1 MSYNV
6 TSIKLLTTNNLMTS
20 ITNQIRDKFRTVLM
34 FDQNMLILAALLGFF
49 AGFASTFFRWM
60 IEFFESIFSIKGF
73 SLVGIPPQ
81 VYPFLLPLM
90 PMLGGFFIG
99 LICKFFPN
107 AVKENGVHKVM
118 YAVAL
123 NGGKVRKRT
132 IASCAVTSSL
142 TIGSGGSA
150 GREGPTVQIG
160 AAVGSTIGQLL
171 HLSTERMRVLVRCG
185 AAAGI
190 AASFNAPL
198 AGVLFALEIILGD
211 FTIHTFS
218 PIIIASVIGTV
229 TGRALEGNEVTF
241 NVPIHEL
248 VHPAEIIFYLVLGI
262 LCGLVA
268 RLFTFIYF
276 YTQQVFEEKLNIA
289 DLYKPA
295 IGGLIVGMISISMPQ
310 ILGNGYEAMEQ
321 ALTGQIFFGLA
332 FLLIFMKIIC
342 TSITLGS
349 GGMGGVFA
357 PSLFIGAMLGTAYGS
372 GVHFFFPTLSAS
384 AETYSVVGMGA
395 VAGAVMQAPL
405 TNILM
410 LFELTNDYTLI
421 LPIMATCIAASY
433 TYQKF
438 SKQSIY
444 VQNLLNKGINIR
456 HGREASI
463 MNSIKVRDVMST
475 DITTIAQETPFRK
488 ILETISYS
496 KNFYFPVLD
505 KEGDMTGILSFS
517 DIREVIFEEQLGD
530 LLVAGELANN
540 NVVSLTPQQNLNE
553 AMEIF
558 SQLDV
563 DQLPVVRSEDK
574 LKVIGILSRSEMMAS
589 YNRAILVSGFER

>member
-1 MSYNV
+1 MS
-6 TSIKLLTTNNLMTS
+6 T
-20 ITNQIRDKFRTVLM
+20 ITDQIRDKFRSILM
-34 FDQNMLILAALLGFF
+34 FDQNMLILAALLGFL

-60 IEFFESIFSIKGF
+60 IEFFESIFSVKGF
-73 SLVGIPPQ
+73 SLAGIPPQ
-81 VYPFLLPLM
+81 TYPFLLPLM
-90 PMLGGFFIG
+90 PMLGGLFIG
-99 LICKFFPN
+99 LICKYFPN

-123 NGGKVRKRT
+123 NDGKVRKRT
-132 IASCAVTSSL
+132 IASCAVTSSI

-171 HLSTERMRVLVRCG
+171 HLSTERMRVLVGCG

-211 FTIHTFS
+211 FAIHTFS

-241 NVPIHEL
+241 NVPVHEL
-248 VHPAEIIFYLVLGI
+248 VHPTEIIFYLALGV
-262 LCGLVA
+262 LCGIVA
-268 RLFTFIYF
+268 RLFTFMYF
-276 YTQQVFEEKLNIA
+276 YIQQVFEEKLKTA
-289 DLYKPA
+289 DIYKPA
-295 IGGLIVGMISISMPQ
+295 IGGLIVGMISIFMPQ
-310 ILGNGYEAMEQ
+310 ILGNGYDVMEQ
-321 ALTGQIFFGLA
+321 ALTGQLFWGLA
-332 FLLIFMKIIC
+332 FLLVFMKIIC

-357 PSLFIGAMLGTAYGS
+357 PSLFIGAMVGTAFGS
-372 GVHFFFPTLSAS
+372 SVHFIFPTLSAS

-433 TYQKF
+433 TYQRFTKH
-438 SKQSIY
+438 SIY
-444 VQNLLNKGINIR
+444 MQNLLNKGINIR

-463 MNSIKVRDVMST
+463 MNSIKVQDVMST
-475 DITTIAQETPFRK
+475 DITTIAQEMPFRK

-505 KEGDMTGILSFS
+505 NRGDMTGILSFS

-530 LLVAGELANN
+530 LLVAGELANTK
-540 NVVSLTPQQNLNE
+540 VYSLTPQQNLNE

-574 LKVIGILSRSEMMAS
+574 LKVIGMLTRGDMMAS
-589 YNRAILVSGFER
+589 YNRAILVSGFDR

>member
-1 MSYNV
+1 MRLSF
-6 TSIKLLTTNNLMTS
+6 KRLRTNNVMTT
-20 ITNQIRDKFRTVLM
+20 ITDQIRDKFRNVLM
-34 FDQNMLILAALLGFF
+34 FDQNMLILAALLGFL

-60 IEFFESIFSIKGF
+60 IEFFESIFSIEGF
-73 SLVGIPPQ
+73 SLAGIPPQ
-81 VYPFLLPLM
+81 TYPFLLPLM
-90 PMLGGFFIG
+90 PMVGGFFIG
-99 LICKFFPN
+99 LICKYFPN

-123 NGGKVRKRT
+123 NDGKVRKRT
-132 IASCAVTSSL
+132 IASCAVTSSI

-171 HLSTERMRVLVRCG
+171 HLSTDRMRVLVGCG

-198 AGVLFALEIILGD
+198 AGVLFSLEIILGD
-211 FTIHTFS
+211 FAIHTFS

-241 NVPIHEL
+241 NVPVHEL
-248 VHPAEIIFYLVLGI
+248 VHPAEIIFYLILGI
-262 LCGLVA
+262 LCGIVA

-276 YTQQVFEEKLNIA
+276 YVQEIFEEKITIPG
-289 DLYKPA
+289 LYKPA
-295 IGGLIVGMISISMPQ
+295 IGGLIVGMISIFMPQ
-310 ILGNGYEAMEQ
+310 ILGNGYDVMEQ
-321 ALTGQIFFGLA
+321 ALTGQMFWGLA
-332 FLLIFMKIIC
+332 FLLVFMKIMC

-349 GGMGGVFA
+349 GGMGGIFA
-357 PSLFIGAMLGTAYGS
+357 PSLFIGAMLGTAFGS
-372 GVHFFFPTLSAS
+372 SIHFIFPTLSAS
-384 AETYSVVGMGA
+384 AGTYSVVGMGA

-433 TYQKF
+433 TYQRF
-438 SKQSIY
+438 TKQSIY
-444 VQNLLNKGINIR
+444 VQYLLNKGINIR

-463 MNSIKVRDVMST
+463 MNSIKVQDVMST
-475 DITTIAQETPFRK
+475 DITTIAQEMPFRK

-496 KNFYFPVLD
+496 KNFYFPVID
-505 KEGDMTGILSFS
+505 NKGDMTGILSFS

-530 LLVAGELANN
+530 LLVAGELANTK
-540 NVVSLTPQQNLNE
+540 VYSLTPQQNLNE

-558 SQLDV
+558 SKLDV

-574 LKVIGILSRSEMMAS
+574 LKVIGMLTRGDMMAS
-589 YNRAILVSGFER
+589 YNRAILVSGFDQ

>member
-1 MSYNV
+1 MQMSAV
-6 TSIKLLTTNNLMTS
+6 TE
-20 ITNQIRDKFRTVLM
+20 QVREKFRNVLM
-34 FDQNMLILAALLGFF
+34 FDQNMLILAALLGFL

-60 IEFFESIFSIKGF
+60 IEFFGSVFSVKGF
-73 SLVGIPPQ
+73 FITGIPPQ
-81 VYPFLLPLM
+81 MYPFLLPLM
-90 PMLGGFFIG
+90 PMVGGCFIG

-123 NGGKVRKRT
+123 NDGKVRKRT
-132 IASCAVTSSL
+132 ITSCAVTSSI

-160 AAVGSTIGQLL
+160 AAVGSTLGQWL
-171 HLSTERMRVLVRCG
+171 HLSTERVRVLVGCG

-198 AGVLFALEIILGD
+198 AGVLFALEIVLGD

-241 NVPIHEL
+241 DVPVHEL
-248 VHPAEIIFYLVLGI
+248 VHPTEIIFYLALGM
-262 LCGLVA
+262 LCGAVA

-276 YTQQVFEEKLNIA
+276 YAQQIFEEKINIP
-289 DLYKPA
+289 DYFKPA
-295 IGGLIVGMISISMPQ
+295 LGGFIVGMISIFLPQ
-310 ILGNGYEAMEQ
+310 ILGNGYDYMEQ
-321 ALTGQIFFGLA
+321 ALTGQMFWGLA
-332 FLLIFMKIIC
+332 FLLVFMKIMC

-357 PSLFIGAMLGTAYGS
+357 PSLFIGAMLGTAFGS
-372 GVHFFFPTLSAS
+372 TIHGVFPTLTAS

-421 LPIMATCIAASY
+421 LPIMVSCIASSY
-433 TYQKF
+433 TYQRFTKH
-438 SKQSIY
+438 SIY
-444 VQNLLNKGINIR
+444 VQYLLNRGINIR
-456 HGREASI
+456 HGREVSI
-463 MNSIKVRDVMST
+463 MNSIKVRDVMNT
-475 DITTIAQETPFRK
+475 EFTTIAQEMPFRK

-496 KNFYFPVLD
+496 KNFYFPVQD
-505 KEGDMTGILSFS
+505 NKGDMTGILSFS
-517 DIREVIFEEQLGD
+517 DIREMMFEEQLGD
-530 LLVAGELANN
+530 LLVAGELATHK
-540 NVVSLTPQQNLNE
+540 VLALTPEQNLNQ
-553 AMEIF
+553 AMELF
-558 SQLDV
+558 TQLDV
-563 DQLPVVRSEDK
+563 DQLPVVRHDDK
-574 LKVIGILSRSEMMAS
+574 VKVIGMITRGDVMAS
-589 YNRAILVSGFER
+589 YNREILVTGFER

>member
-1 MSYNV
+1 MS
-6 TSIKLLTTNNLMTS
+6 T
-20 ITNQIRDKFRTVLM
+20 ITDQIRDKFRSILM
-34 FDQNMLILAALLGFF
+34 FDQNMLILAALLGFL

-60 IEFFESIFSIKGF
+60 IEFFESIFSVKGF
-73 SLVGIPPQ
+73 SLAGIPPQ
-81 VYPFLLPLM
+81 TYPFLLPLM
-90 PMLGGFFIG
+90 PMLGGLFIG
-99 LICKFFPN
+99 LICKYFPN

-123 NGGKVRKRT
+123 NDGKVRKRT
-132 IASCAVTSSL
+132 IASCAVTSSI

-171 HLSTERMRVLVRCG
+171 HLSTERMRVLVGCG

-211 FTIHTFS
+211 FAIHTFS

-241 NVPIHEL
+241 NVPVHEL
-248 VHPAEIIFYLVLGI
+248 VHPTEIIFYLALGM
-262 LCGLVA
+262 LCGIVA
-268 RLFTFIYF
+268 RLFTFMYF
-276 YTQQVFEEKLNIA
+276 YIQQVFEEKLKTA
-289 DLYKPA
+289 DIYKPA
-295 IGGLIVGMISISMPQ
+295 IGGLIVGMISIFMPQ
-310 ILGNGYEAMEQ
+310 ILGNGYDVMEQ
-321 ALTGQIFFGLA
+321 ALTGQMFWGLA
-332 FLLIFMKIIC
+332 FLLVFMKIIC

-357 PSLFIGAMLGTAYGS
+357 PSLFIGAMVGTAFGS
-372 GVHFFFPTLSAS
+372 SVHFIFPTLSAS

-433 TYQKF
+433 TYQRFTKH
-438 SKQSIY
+438 SIY
-444 VQNLLNKGINIR
+444 MQNLLNKGINIR

-463 MNSIKVRDVMST
+463 MNSIKVQDVMST
-475 DITTIAQETPFRK
+475 DITTIAQEMPFRK

-505 KEGDMTGILSFS
+505 NRGDMTGILSFS

-530 LLVAGELANN
+530 LLVAGELANTK
-540 NVVSLTPQQNLNE
+540 VYSLTPQQNLND

-574 LKVIGILSRSEMMAS
+574 LKVIGMLTRGDMMAS
-589 YNRAILVSGFER
+589 YNRAILVSGFDQ

>member
-1 MSYNV
+1 MS
-6 TSIKLLTTNNLMTS
+6 T
-20 ITNQIRDKFRTVLM
+20 ITDQIRDKFRRILM
-34 FDQNMLILAALLGFF
+34 FDQNMLILAALLGFL

-60 IEFFESIFSIKGF
+60 IEFFESIFSVKGF
-73 SLVGIPPQ
+73 SLAGIPPQ
-81 VYPFLLPLM
+81 TYPFLLPLM
-90 PMLGGFFIG
+90 PMLGGLFIG
-99 LICKFFPN
+99 LICKYFPN

-123 NGGKVRKRT
+123 NDGKVRKRT
-132 IASCAVTSSL
+132 IASCAVTSSI

-171 HLSTERMRVLVRCG
+171 HLSTERMRVLVGCG

-211 FTIHTFS
+211 FAIHTFS

-241 NVPIHEL
+241 NVPVHEL
-248 VHPAEIIFYLVLGI
+248 VHPTEIIFYLALGM
-262 LCGLVA
+262 LCGIVA
-268 RLFTFIYF
+268 RLFTFMYF
-276 YTQQVFEEKLNIA
+276 YIQQVFEEKLKTAGI
-289 DLYKPA
+289 YKPA
-295 IGGLIVGMISISMPQ
+295 IGGLIVGMISIFMPQ
-310 ILGNGYEAMEQ
+310 ILGNGYDVMEQ
-321 ALTGQIFFGLA
+321 ALTGQMFWGLA
-332 FLLIFMKIIC
+332 FLLVFMKIIC

-357 PSLFIGAMLGTAYGS
+357 PSLFIGAMVGTAFGS
-372 GVHFFFPTLSAS
+372 SVHFIFPTLSAS

-433 TYQKF
+433 TYQRFTKH
-438 SKQSIY
+438 SIY
-444 VQNLLNKGINIR
+444 MQNLLNKGINIR

-463 MNSIKVRDVMST
+463 MNSIKVQDVMST
-475 DITTIAQETPFRK
+475 DITTIAQEMPFRK

-505 KEGDMTGILSFS
+505 NRGDMTGILSFS

-530 LLVAGELANN
+530 LLVAGELANTK
-540 NVVSLTPQQNLNE
+540 VYSLTPQQNLNE

-574 LKVIGILSRSEMMAS
+574 LKVIGMLTRGDMMAS
-589 YNRAILVSGFER
+589 YNRAILVSGFDR

>member
-1 MSYNV
+1 MQMSAV
-6 TSIKLLTTNNLMTS
+6 TE
-20 ITNQIRDKFRTVLM
+20 QVREKFRNVLM
-34 FDQNMLILAALLGFF
+34 FDQNMLILAALLGFL

-60 IEFFESIFSIKGF
+60 IEFFGSVFSVKGF
-73 SLVGIPPQ
+73 FITGIPPQ
-81 VYPFLLPLM
+81 MYPFLLPLM
-90 PMLGGFFIG
+90 PMVGGCFIG

-123 NGGKVRKRT
+123 NDGKVRKRT
-132 IASCAVTSSL
+132 ITSCAVTSSI

-160 AAVGSTIGQLL
+160 AAVGSTLGQWL
-171 HLSTERMRVLVRCG
+171 HLSTERVRVLVGCG

-198 AGVLFALEIILGD
+198 AGVLFALEIVLGD

-241 NVPIHEL
+241 DVPVHEL
-248 VHPAEIIFYLVLGI
+248 VHPTEIIFYLALGM
-262 LCGLVA
+262 LCGAVA

-276 YTQQVFEEKLNIA
+276 YAQQIFEEKINIP
-289 DLYKPA
+289 DYFKPA
-295 IGGLIVGMISISMPQ
+295 LGGFIVGMISIFLPQ
-310 ILGNGYEAMEQ
+310 ILGNGYDYMEQ
-321 ALTGQIFFGLA
+321 ALTGQMFWGLA
-332 FLLIFMKIIC
+332 FLLVFMKIMC

-357 PSLFIGAMLGTAYGS
+357 PSLFVGAMLGTAFGS
-372 GVHFFFPTLSAS
+372 TIHGVFPTLTAS

-421 LPIMATCIAASY
+421 LPIMVSCIASSY
-433 TYQKF
+433 TYQRFTKH
-438 SKQSIY
+438 SIY
-444 VQNLLNKGINIR
+444 VQYLLNRGINIR
-456 HGREASI
+456 HGREVSI
-463 MNSIKVRDVMST
+463 MNSIKVRDVMNT
-475 DITTIAQETPFRK
+475 EFTTIAQEMPFRK

-505 KEGDMTGILSFS
+505 NKGDMTGILSFS
-517 DIREVIFEEQLGD
+517 DIREMMFEEQLGD
-530 LLVAGELANN
+530 LLVAGELATHK
-540 NVVSLTPQQNLNE
+540 VLALTPEQNLNQ
-553 AMEIF
+553 AMELF
-558 SQLDV
+558 TQLDV
-563 DQLPVVRSEDK
+563 DQLPVVKHDDK
-574 LKVIGILSRSEMMAS
+574 VKVIGMITRGDVMAS
-589 YNRAILVSGFER
+589 YNREILVTGFER

>member
-1 MSYNV
+1 MRFQFRR
-6 TSIKLLTTNNLMTS
+6 LRTNNVMTT
-20 ITNQIRDKFRTVLM
+20 ITDQIRDKFRSILM
-34 FDQNMLILAALLGFF
+34 FDQNMLILAALLGFL

-60 IEFFESIFSIKGF
+60 IEFFESIFSVKGF
-73 SLVGIPPQ
+73 SLAGIPPQ
-81 VYPFLLPLM
+81 TYPFLLPLM
-90 PMLGGFFIG
+90 PMLGGLFIG
-99 LICKFFPN
+99 LICKYFPN

-123 NGGKVRKRT
+123 NDGKVRKRT
-132 IASCAVTSSL
+132 IASCAVTSSI

-171 HLSTERMRVLVRCG
+171 HLSTERMRVLVGCG

-211 FTIHTFS
+211 FAIHTFS

-241 NVPIHEL
+241 NVPVHEL
-248 VHPAEIIFYLVLGI
+248 VHPTEIIFYLALGM
-262 LCGLVA
+262 LCGIVA
-268 RLFTFIYF
+268 RLFTFMYF
-276 YTQQVFEEKLNIA
+276 YIQQVFEEKLKTA
-289 DLYKPA
+289 DIYKPA
-295 IGGLIVGMISISMPQ
+295 IGGLIVGMISIFMPQ
-310 ILGNGYEAMEQ
+310 ILGNGYDVMEQ
-321 ALTGQIFFGLA
+321 ALTGQMFWGLA
-332 FLLIFMKIIC
+332 FLLVFMKIIC

-357 PSLFIGAMLGTAYGS
+357 PSLFIGAMVGTAFGS
-372 GVHFFFPTLSAS
+372 SVHFIFPTLSAS

-433 TYQKF
+433 TYQRFTKH
-438 SKQSIY
+438 SIY
-444 VQNLLNKGINIR
+444 MQYLLNKGINIR

-463 MNSIKVRDVMST
+463 MNSIKVQDVMST
-475 DITTIAQETPFRK
+475 DITTIAQEMPFRK

-505 KEGDMTGILSFS
+505 NKGDMTGILSFS

-530 LLVAGELANN
+530 LLVAGELANTK
-540 NVVSLTPQQNLNE
+540 VYSLTPQQNLNE

-574 LKVIGILSRSEMMAS
+574 LKVIGMLTRGDMMAS
-589 YNRAILVSGFER
+589 YNRAILVSGFDR

>member
-1 MSYNV
+1 MS
-6 TSIKLLTTNNLMTS
+6 TTTD
-20 ITNQIRDKFRTVLM
+20 QIRDKFRSILM
-34 FDQNMLILAALLGFF
+34 FDQNMLILAALLGFL

-60 IEFFESIFSIKGF
+60 IEFFESIFSVKGF
-73 SLVGIPPQ
+73 SLAGIPPQ
-81 VYPFLLPLM
+81 TYPFLLPLM
-90 PMLGGFFIG
+90 PMLGGLFIG
-99 LICKFFPN
+99 LICKYFPN

-123 NGGKVRKRT
+123 NDGKVRKRT
-132 IASCAVTSSL
+132 IASCAVTSSI

-171 HLSTERMRVLVRCG
+171 HLSTERMRVLVGCG

-211 FTIHTFS
+211 FAIHTFS

-241 NVPIHEL
+241 NVPVHEL
-248 VHPAEIIFYLVLGI
+248 VHPTEIIFYLALGV
-262 LCGLVA
+262 LCGIVA
-268 RLFTFIYF
+268 RLFTFMYF
-276 YTQQVFEEKLNIA
+276 YIQQVFEEKLKTA
-289 DLYKPA
+289 DIYKPA
-295 IGGLIVGMISISMPQ
+295 IGGLIVGMISIFMPQ
-310 ILGNGYEAMEQ
+310 ILGNGYDVMEQ
-321 ALTGQIFFGLA
+321 ALTGQMFWGLA
-332 FLLIFMKIIC
+332 FLLVFMKIIC

-357 PSLFIGAMLGTAYGS
+357 PSLFIGAMVGTAFGS
-372 GVHFFFPTLSAS
+372 SVHFIFPTLSAS

-433 TYQKF
+433 TYQRFTKH
-438 SKQSIY
+438 SIY
-444 VQNLLNKGINIR
+444 MQNLLNKGINIR

-463 MNSIKVRDVMST
+463 MNSIKVQDVMST
-475 DITTIAQETPFRK
+475 DITTIAQEMPFRK

-505 KEGDMTGILSFS
+505 NKGDMTGILSFS

-530 LLVAGELANN
+530 LLVAGELANPK
-540 NVVSLTPQQNLNE
+540 VISLTPQQNLNE

-574 LKVIGILSRSEMMAS
+574 LKVIGMLTRSEMMAS
-589 YNRAILVSGFER
+589 YNRAILVSGFDR

>member
-1 MSYNV
+1 MRFPF
-6 TSIKLLTTNNLMTS
+6 TQLRTNNVMST
-20 ITNQIRDKFRTVLM
+20 ITDQIRDKFRSILM
-34 FDQNMLILAALLGFF
+34 FDQNMLILAALLGFL

-60 IEFFESIFSIKGF
+60 IEFFESIFSVKGF
-73 SLVGIPPQ
+73 SLAGIPPQ
-81 VYPFLLPLM
+81 TYPFLLPLM
-90 PMLGGFFIG
+90 PMLGGLFIG
-99 LICKFFPN
+99 LICKYFPN

-123 NGGKVRKRT
+123 NDGKVRKRT
-132 IASCAVTSSL
+132 IASCAVTSSI

-171 HLSTERMRVLVRCG
+171 HLSTERMRVLVGCG

-211 FTIHTFS
+211 FAIHTFS

-241 NVPIHEL
+241 NVPVHEL
-248 VHPAEIIFYLVLGI
+248 VHPTEIIFYLALGM
-262 LCGLVA
+262 LCGIVA
-268 RLFTFIYF
+268 RLFTFMYF
-276 YTQQVFEEKLNIA
+276 YIQQVFEEKLKTA
-289 DLYKPA
+289 DIYKPA
-295 IGGLIVGMISISMPQ
+295 IGGLIVGMISIFMPQ
-310 ILGNGYEAMEQ
+310 ILGNGYDVMEQ
-321 ALTGQIFFGLA
+321 ALTGQMFWGLA
-332 FLLIFMKIIC
+332 FLLVFMKIIC

-357 PSLFIGAMLGTAYGS
+357 PSLFIGAMVGTAFGS
-372 GVHFFFPTLSAS
+372 SVHFIFPTLSAS

-433 TYQKF
+433 TYQRFTKH
-438 SKQSIY
+438 SIY
-444 VQNLLNKGINIR
+444 MQNLLNKGINIR

-463 MNSIKVRDVMST
+463 MNSIKVQDVMST
-475 DITTIAQETPFRK
+475 DITTIAQEMPFRK

-505 KEGDMTGILSFS
+505 NRGDMTGILSFS

-530 LLVAGELANN
+530 LLVAGELANTK
-540 NVVSLTPQQNLNE
+540 VYSLTPQQNLNE

-574 LKVIGILSRSEMMAS
+574 LKVIGMLSRGDMMAS
-589 YNRAILVSGFER
+589 YNRAILVSGFDR

>member
-1 MSYNV
+1 MS
-6 TSIKLLTTNNLMTS
+6 T
-20 ITNQIRDKFRTVLM
+20 ITDQIRDKFRSILM
-34 FDQNMLILAALLGFF
+34 FDQNMLILAALLGFL

-60 IEFFESIFSIKGF
+60 IEFFESIFSVKGF
-73 SLVGIPPQ
+73 SLAGIPPQ
-81 VYPFLLPLM
+81 TYPFLLPLM
-90 PMLGGFFIG
+90 PMLGGLFIG
-99 LICKFFPN
+99 LICKYFPN
-107 AVKENGVHKVM
+107 AVKENGVHQVM

-123 NGGKVRKRT
+123 NDGKVRKRT
-132 IASCAVTSSL
+132 IASCAVTSSI

-171 HLSTERMRVLVRCG
+171 HLSTERMRVLVGCG

-211 FTIHTFS
+211 FAIHTFS

-241 NVPIHEL
+241 NVPVHEL
-248 VHPAEIIFYLVLGI
+248 VHPTEIIFYLALGM
-262 LCGLVA
+262 LCGIVA
-268 RLFTFIYF
+268 RLFTFMYF
-276 YTQQVFEEKLNIA
+276 YIQQVFEEKLKTA
-289 DLYKPA
+289 DIYKPA
-295 IGGLIVGMISISMPQ
+295 IGGLIVGMISIFMPQ
-310 ILGNGYEAMEQ
+310 ILGNGYDVMEQ
-321 ALTGQIFFGLA
+321 ALTGQMFWGLA
-332 FLLIFMKIIC
+332 FLLVFMKIIC

-357 PSLFIGAMLGTAYGS
+357 PSLFIGAMVGTAFGS
-372 GVHFFFPTLSAS
+372 SVHFIFPTLSAS

-433 TYQKF
+433 TYQRFTKH
-438 SKQSIY
+438 SIY
-444 VQNLLNKGINIR
+444 MQNLLNKGINIR

-463 MNSIKVRDVMST
+463 MNSIKVQDVMST
-475 DITTIAQETPFRK
+475 DITTIAQEMPFRK

-505 KEGDMTGILSFS
+505 NRGDMTGILSFS

-530 LLVAGELANN
+530 LLVAGELANTK
-540 NVVSLTPQQNLNE
+540 VYSLTPQQNLNE

-574 LKVIGILSRSEMMAS
+574 LKVIGMLTRGDMMAS
-589 YNRAILVSGFER
+589 YNRAILVSGFDR

>member
-1 MSYNV
+1 MS
-6 TSIKLLTTNNLMTS
+6 T
-20 ITNQIRDKFRTVLM
+20 ITDQIRDKFRSILM
-34 FDQNMLILAALLGFF
+34 FDQNMLILAALLGFL

-60 IEFFESIFSIKGF
+60 IEFFESIFSVKGF
-73 SLVGIPPQ
+73 SLAGIPPQ
-81 VYPFLLPLM
+81 TYPFLLPLM
-90 PMLGGFFIG
+90 PMLGGLFIG
-99 LICKFFPN
+99 LICKYFPN

-123 NGGKVRKRT
+123 NDGKVRKRT
-132 IASCAVTSSL
+132 IASCAVTSSI

-171 HLSTERMRVLVRCG
+171 HLSTERMRVLVGCG

-211 FTIHTFS
+211 FAIHTFS

-241 NVPIHEL
+241 NVPVHEL
-248 VHPAEIIFYLVLGI
+248 VHPTEIIFYLALGM
-262 LCGLVA
+262 LCGIVA
-268 RLFTFIYF
+268 RLFTFMYF
-276 YTQQVFEEKLNIA
+276 YIQQVFEEKLKTA
-289 DLYKPA
+289 DIYKPA
-295 IGGLIVGMISISMPQ
+295 IGGLIVGMISIFMPQ
-310 ILGNGYEAMEQ
+310 ILGNGYDVMEQ
-321 ALTGQIFFGLA
+321 ALTGQMFWGLA
-332 FLLIFMKIIC
+332 FLLVFMKIIC

-357 PSLFIGAMLGTAYGS
+357 PSLFIGAMVGTAFGS
-372 GVHFFFPTLSAS
+372 SVHFIFPTLSAS

-433 TYQKF
+433 TYQRFTKH
-438 SKQSIY
+438 SIY
-444 VQNLLNKGINIR
+444 MQYLLNKGINIR

-463 MNSIKVRDVMST
+463 MNSIKVQDVMST
-475 DITTIAQETPFRK
+475 DITTIAQEMPFRK

-505 KEGDMTGILSFS
+505 NKGDMTGILSFS

-530 LLVAGELANN
+530 LLVAGELANTK
-540 NVVSLTPQQNLNE
+540 VYSLTPQQNLNE

-574 LKVIGILSRSEMMAS
+574 LKVIGMLTRGDMMAS
-589 YNRAILVSGFER
+589 YNRAILVSGFDR

>member
-1 MSYNV
+1 MS
-6 TSIKLLTTNNLMTS
+6 T
-20 ITNQIRDKFRTVLM
+20 ITDQIRDKFRSILL
-34 FDQNMLILAALLGFF
+34 FDQNMLILAALLGFL

-60 IEFFESIFSIKGF
+60 IEFFESIFSVKGF
-73 SLVGIPPQ
+73 SLAGIPPQ
-81 VYPFLLPLM
+81 TYPFLLPLM
-90 PMLGGFFIG
+90 PMLGGLFIG
-99 LICKFFPN
+99 LICKYFPN

-123 NGGKVRKRT
+123 NDGKVRKRT
-132 IASCAVTSSL
+132 IASCAVTSSI

-171 HLSTERMRVLVRCG
+171 HLSTERMRVLVGCG

-241 NVPIHEL
+241 NVPVHEL
-248 VHPAEIIFYLVLGI
+248 VHPTEIIFYLALGM
-262 LCGLVA
+262 LCGIVA
-268 RLFTFIYF
+268 RLFTFMYF
-276 YTQQVFEEKLNIA
+276 YIQQVFEEKLKTA
-289 DLYKPA
+289 DIYKPA
-295 IGGLIVGMISISMPQ
+295 IGGLIVGMISIFMPQ
-310 ILGNGYEAMEQ
+310 ILGNGYDVMEQ
-321 ALTGQIFFGLA
+321 ALTGQMFWGLA
-332 FLLIFMKIIC
+332 FLLVFMKIIC

-357 PSLFIGAMLGTAYGS
+357 PSLFIGAMVGTTFGS
-372 GVHFFFPTLSAS
+372 SVHFIFPTLSAS

-433 TYQKF
+433 TYQRFTKH
-438 SKQSIY
+438 SIY
-444 VQNLLNKGINIR
+444 MQNLLNKGINIR

-463 MNSIKVRDVMST
+463 MNSIKVQDVMST
-475 DITTIAQETPFRK
+475 DITTIAQEMPFRK

-505 KEGDMTGILSFS
+505 NRGDMTGILSFS

-530 LLVAGELANN
+530 LLVAGELANTK
-540 NVVSLTPQQNLNE
+540 VYSLTPQQNLNE

-574 LKVIGILSRSEMMAS
+574 LKVIGMLARGDMMAS
-589 YNRAILVSGFER
+589 YNRAILVSGFDR

>member
-1 MSYNV
+1 MS
-6 TSIKLLTTNNLMTS
+6 TTTD
-20 ITNQIRDKFRTVLM
+20 QIRDKFRSILM
-34 FDQNMLILAALLGFF
+34 FDQNMLILAALLGFL

-60 IEFFESIFSIKGF
+60 IEFFESIFSVKGF
-73 SLVGIPPQ
+73 SLAGIPPQ
-81 VYPFLLPLM
+81 TYPFLLPLM
-90 PMLGGFFIG
+90 PMLGGLFIG
-99 LICKFFPN
+99 LICKYFPN

-123 NGGKVRKRT
+123 NDGKVRKRT
-132 IASCAVTSSL
+132 IASCAVTSSI

-171 HLSTERMRVLVRCG
+171 HLSTERMRVLVGCG

-211 FTIHTFS
+211 FAIHTFS

-241 NVPIHEL
+241 NVPVHEL
-248 VHPAEIIFYLVLGI
+248 VHPTEIIFYLALGM
-262 LCGLVA
+262 LCGIVA
-268 RLFTFIYF
+268 RLFTFMYF
-276 YTQQVFEEKLNIA
+276 YIQQVFEEKLKTA
-289 DLYKPA
+289 DIYKPA
-295 IGGLIVGMISISMPQ
+295 IGGLIVGMISIFMPQ
-310 ILGNGYEAMEQ
+310 ILGNGYDVMEQ
-321 ALTGQIFFGLA
+321 ALTGQMFWGLA
-332 FLLIFMKIIC
+332 FLLVFMKIIC

-357 PSLFIGAMLGTAYGS
+357 PSLFIGAMVGTAFGS
-372 GVHFFFPTLSAS
+372 SVHFIFPTLSAS

-433 TYQKF
+433 TYQRFTKH
-438 SKQSIY
+438 SIY
-444 VQNLLNKGINIR
+444 MQYLLNKGINIR

-463 MNSIKVRDVMST
+463 MNSIKVQDVMST
-475 DITTIAQETPFRK
+475 DITTIAQEMPFRK

-505 KEGDMTGILSFS
+505 NKGDMTGILSFS

-530 LLVAGELANN
+530 LLVAGELANTK
-540 NVVSLTPQQNLNE
+540 VYSLTPQQNLNE

-574 LKVIGILSRSEMMAS
+574 LKVIGMLTRGDMMAS
-589 YNRAILVSGFER
+589 YNRAILVSGFDQ

>member
-1 MSYNV
+1 M
-6 TSIKLLTTNNLMTS
+6 TT
-20 ITNQIRDKFRTVLM
+20 ITDQIRDKFRSILM
-34 FDQNMLILAALLGFF
+34 FDQNMLILAALLGFL

-60 IEFFESIFSIKGF
+60 IEFFESIFSVKGF
-73 SLVGIPPQ
+73 SLAGIPPQ
-81 VYPFLLPLM
+81 TYPFLLPLM
-90 PMLGGFFIG
+90 PMLGGLFIG
-99 LICKFFPN
+99 LICKYFPN

-123 NGGKVRKRT
+123 NDGKVRKRT
-132 IASCAVTSSL
+132 IASCAVTSSI

-171 HLSTERMRVLVRCG
+171 HLSTERMRVLVGCG

-211 FTIHTFS
+211 FAIHTFS

-241 NVPIHEL
+241 NVPVHEL
-248 VHPAEIIFYLVLGI
+248 VHPTEIIFYLALGM
-262 LCGLVA
+262 LCGIVA
-268 RLFTFIYF
+268 RLFTFMYF
-276 YTQQVFEEKLNIA
+276 YVQQIFEEKFKIS

-295 IGGLIVGMISISMPQ
+295 IGGLIVGMISIFMPQ
-310 ILGNGYEAMEQ
+310 ILGNGYDVMEQ
-321 ALTGQIFFGLA
+321 ALTGQMFWGLA
-332 FLLIFMKIIC
+332 FLLVFMKIIC

-357 PSLFIGAMLGTAYGS
+357 PSLFIGAMVGTAFGS
-372 GVHFFFPTLSAS
+372 SVHFIFPTLSAS

-433 TYQKF
+433 TYQRFTKH
-438 SKQSIY
+438 SIY
-444 VQNLLNKGINIR
+444 MQNLLNKGINIR

-463 MNSIKVRDVMST
+463 MNSIKVQDVMST
-475 DITTIAQETPFRK
+475 DITTIAQEMPFRK

-505 KEGDMTGILSFS
+505 NRGDMTGILSFS

-530 LLVAGELANN
+530 LLVAGELANTK
-540 NVVSLTPQQNLNE
+540 VYSLTPQQNLNE

-574 LKVIGILSRSEMMAS
+574 LKVIGMLTRGDMMAS
-589 YNRAILVSGFER
+589 YNRAILVSGFDR

>member
-1 MSYNV
+1 MRFQFRR
-6 TSIKLLTTNNLMTS
+6 LRTNNVMTT
-20 ITNQIRDKFRTVLM
+20 ITDQIRDKFRSILM
-34 FDQNMLILAALLGFF
+34 FDQNMLILAALLGFL

-60 IEFFESIFSIKGF
+60 IEFFESIFSVKGF
-73 SLVGIPPQ
+73 SLAGIPPQ
-81 VYPFLLPLM
+81 TYPFLLPLM
-90 PMLGGFFIG
+90 PMLGGLFIG
-99 LICKFFPN
+99 LICKYFPN

-123 NGGKVRKRT
+123 NDGKVRKRT
-132 IASCAVTSSL
+132 IASCAVTSSI

-171 HLSTERMRVLVRCG
+171 HLSTERMRVLVGCG

-211 FTIHTFS
+211 FAIHTFS

-241 NVPIHEL
+241 NVPVHEL
-248 VHPAEIIFYLVLGI
+248 VHPTEIIFYLALGV
-262 LCGLVA
+262 LCGIVA
-268 RLFTFIYF
+268 RLFTFMYF
-276 YTQQVFEEKLNIA
+276 YIQQVFEEKLKTA
-289 DLYKPA
+289 DIYKPA
-295 IGGLIVGMISISMPQ
+295 IGGLIVGMISIFMPQ
-310 ILGNGYEAMEQ
+310 ILGNGYDVMEQ
-321 ALTGQIFFGLA
+321 ALTGQMFWGLA
-332 FLLIFMKIIC
+332 FLLVFMKIIC

-357 PSLFIGAMLGTAYGS
+357 PSLFIGAMVGTAFGS
-372 GVHFFFPTLSAS
+372 SVHFIFPTLSAS

-433 TYQKF
+433 TYQRFTKH
-438 SKQSIY
+438 SIY
-444 VQNLLNKGINIR
+444 MQNLLNKGINIR

-463 MNSIKVRDVMST
+463 MNSIKVQDVMST
-475 DITTIAQETPFRK
+475 DITTIAQEMPFRK

-505 KEGDMTGILSFS
+505 NKGDMTGILSFS

-530 LLVAGELANN
+530 LLVAGELANTK
-540 NVVSLTPQQNLNE
+540 VYSLTPQQNLNE

-574 LKVIGILSRSEMMAS
+574 LKVIGMLTRGDMMAS
-589 YNRAILVSGFER
+589 YNRAILVSGFDR

>member
-1 MSYNV
+1 MS
-6 TSIKLLTTNNLMTS
+6 TTTD
-20 ITNQIRDKFRTVLM
+20 QIRDKFRSILM
-34 FDQNMLILAALLGFF
+34 FDQNMLILAALLGFL

-60 IEFFESIFSIKGF
+60 IEFFESIFSVKGF
-73 SLVGIPPQ
+73 SLAGIPPQ
-81 VYPFLLPLM
+81 TYPFLLPLM
-90 PMLGGFFIG
+90 PMLGGLFIG
-99 LICKFFPN
+99 LICKYFPN

-123 NGGKVRKRT
+123 NDGKVRKRT
-132 IASCAVTSSL
+132 IASCAVTSSI

-171 HLSTERMRVLVRCG
+171 HLSTERMRVLVGCG

-211 FTIHTFS
+211 FAIHTFS

-241 NVPIHEL
+241 NVPVHEL
-248 VHPAEIIFYLVLGI
+248 VHPTEIIFYLALGM
-262 LCGLVA
+262 LCGIVA
-268 RLFTFIYF
+268 RLFTFMYF
-276 YTQQVFEEKLNIA
+276 YIQQVFEEKLKTA
-289 DLYKPA
+289 DIYKPA
-295 IGGLIVGMISISMPQ
+295 IGGLIVGMISIFMPQ
-310 ILGNGYEAMEQ
+310 ILGNGYDVMEQ
-321 ALTGQIFFGLA
+321 ALTGQMFWGLA
-332 FLLIFMKIIC
+332 FLLVFMKIIC

-357 PSLFIGAMLGTAYGS
+357 PSLFIGAMVGTAFGS
-372 GVHFFFPTLSAS
+372 SVHFIFPTLSAS

-433 TYQKF
+433 TYQRFTKH
-438 SKQSIY
+438 SIY
-444 VQNLLNKGINIR
+444 MQNLLNKGINIR

-463 MNSIKVRDVMST
+463 MNSIKVQDVMST
-475 DITTIAQETPFRK
+475 DITTIAQEMPFRK

-505 KEGDMTGILSFS
+505 NRGDMTGILSFS

-530 LLVAGELANN
+530 LLVAGELANTK
-540 NVVSLTPQQNLNE
+540 VYSLTPQQNLNE

-574 LKVIGILSRSEMMAS
+574 LKVIGMLTRGDMMAS
-589 YNRAILVSGFER
+589 YNRAILVSGFDR

>member
-1 MSYNV
+1 MS
-6 TSIKLLTTNNLMTS
+6 T
-20 ITNQIRDKFRTVLM
+20 ITDQIRDKFRSILM
-34 FDQNMLILAALLGFF
+34 FDQNMLILAALLGFL

-60 IEFFESIFSIKGF
+60 IEFFESIFSVKGF
-73 SLVGIPPQ
+73 SLAGIPPQ
-81 VYPFLLPLM
+81 TYPFLLPLM
-90 PMLGGFFIG
+90 PMLGGLFIG
-99 LICKFFPN
+99 LICKYFPN

-123 NGGKVRKRT
+123 NDGKVRKRT
-132 IASCAVTSSL
+132 IASCAVTSSI

-171 HLSTERMRVLVRCG
+171 HLSTERMRVLVGCG

-211 FTIHTFS
+211 FAIHTFS

-241 NVPIHEL
+241 NVPVHEL
-248 VHPAEIIFYLVLGI
+248 VHPTEIIFYLALGM
-262 LCGLVA
+262 LCGIVA
-268 RLFTFIYF
+268 RLFTFMYF
-276 YTQQVFEEKLNIA
+276 YIQQVFEEKLKTA
-289 DLYKPA
+289 DIYKPA
-295 IGGLIVGMISISMPQ
+295 IGGLIVGMISIFMPQ
-310 ILGNGYEAMEQ
+310 ILGNGYDVMEQ
-321 ALTGQIFFGLA
+321 ALTGQMFWGLA
-332 FLLIFMKIIC
+332 FLLVFMKIIC

-357 PSLFIGAMLGTAYGS
+357 PSLFIGAMVGTAFGS
-372 GVHFFFPTLSAS
+372 SVHFIFPTLSAS

-433 TYQKF
+433 TYQRFTKH
-438 SKQSIY
+438 SIY
-444 VQNLLNKGINIR
+444 MQNLLNKGINIR

-463 MNSIKVRDVMST
+463 MNSIKVQDVMST
-475 DITTIAQETPFRK
+475 DITTIALEMPFRK

-505 KEGDMTGILSFS
+505 NRGDMTGILSFS

-530 LLVAGELANN
+530 LLVAGELANTK
-540 NVVSLTPQQNLNE
+540 VYSLTPQQNLNE

-574 LKVIGILSRSEMMAS
+574 LKVIGMLTRGDMMAS
-589 YNRAILVSGFER
+589 YNRAILVSGFDR

>member
-1 MSYNV
+1 MS
-6 TSIKLLTTNNLMTS
+6 T
-20 ITNQIRDKFRTVLM
+20 ITDQIRDKFRSILM
-34 FDQNMLILAALLGFF
+34 FDQNMLILAALLGFL

-60 IEFFESIFSIKGF
+60 IEFFESIFSVKGF
-73 SLVGIPPQ
+73 SLAGIPPQ
-81 VYPFLLPLM
+81 TYPFLLPLM
-90 PMLGGFFIG
+90 PMLGGLFIG
-99 LICKFFPN
+99 LICKYFPN

-123 NGGKVRKRT
+123 NDGKVRKRT
-132 IASCAVTSSL
+132 IASCAVTSSI

-171 HLSTERMRVLVRCG
+171 HLSTERMRVLVGCG

-211 FTIHTFS
+211 FAIHTFS

-241 NVPIHEL
+241 NVPVHEL
-248 VHPAEIIFYLVLGI
+248 VHPTEIIFYLALGM
-262 LCGLVA
+262 LCGIVA
-268 RLFTFIYF
+268 RLFTFMYF
-276 YTQQVFEEKLNIA
+276 YIQQVFEEKLKTA
-289 DLYKPA
+289 DIYKPA
-295 IGGLIVGMISISMPQ
+295 IGGLIVGMISIFMPQ
-310 ILGNGYEAMEQ
+310 ILGNGYDVMEQ
-321 ALTGQIFFGLA
+321 ALTGQMFWGLA
-332 FLLIFMKIIC
+332 FLLVFMKIIC

-357 PSLFIGAMLGTAYGS
+357 PSLFIGAMVGTAFGS
-372 GVHFFFPTLSAS
+372 SVHFIFPTLSAS

-433 TYQKF
+433 TYQRFTKH
-438 SKQSIY
+438 SIY
-444 VQNLLNKGINIR
+444 MQYLLNKGINIR

-463 MNSIKVRDVMST
+463 MNSIKVQDVMST
-475 DITTIAQETPFRK
+475 DITTIAQEMPFRK

-505 KEGDMTGILSFS
+505 NKGDMTGILSFS

-530 LLVAGELANN
+530 LLVAGELANTK
-540 NVVSLTPQQNLNE
+540 VYSLTPQQNLNE

-574 LKVIGILSRSEMMAS
+574 LKVIGMLTRGDMMAS
-589 YNRAILVSGFER
+589 YNRAILVSGFDQ

>member
-1 MSYNV
+1 MSAV
-6 TSIKLLTTNNLMTS
+6 TD
-20 ITNQIRDKFRTVLM
+20 QVREKFRNVLM
-34 FDQNMLILAALLGFF
+34 FDQNMLILAALLGFI

-73 SLVGIPPQ
+73 SLAGIPPQ
-81 VYPFLLPLM
+81 MYPFLLPLM
-90 PMLGGFFIG
+90 PMVGGCFIG

-123 NGGKVRKRT
+123 NDGKVRKRT
-132 IASCAVTSSL
+132 ITTCAVTSSI

-160 AAVGSTIGQLL
+160 AAVGSALGQWL
-171 HLSTERMRVLVRCG
+171 HLSTERMRVLVGCG

-241 NVPIHEL
+241 NVPVHEL
-248 VHPAEIIFYLVLGI
+248 VHPTEIIFYLALGM
-262 LCGLVA
+262 LCGIVA
-268 RLFTFIYF
+268 RLFTFTYF
-276 YTQQVFEEKLNIA
+276 YTQALFEEKINIPNY
-289 DLYKPA
+289 LKPA
-295 IGGLIVGMISISMPQ
+295 LGGFIVGMISIVLPQ
-310 ILGNGYEAMEQ
+310 ILGNGYDFMEQ
-321 ALTGQIFFGLA
+321 ALTGQMFWGLA
-332 FLLIFMKIIC
+332 FILVFMKIMC

-357 PSLFIGAMLGTAYGS
+357 PSLFVGAMLGTAFGS
-372 GVHFFFPTLSAS
+372 SVHGVFPTLTAS
-384 AETYSVVGMGA
+384 PETYSVVGMGA

-421 LPIMATCIAASY
+421 LPIMVSCIAASY
-433 TYQKF
+433 TYQRFTKH
-438 SKQSIY
+438 SIY
-444 VQNLLNKGINIR
+444 VQYLLNKGINIR
-456 HGREASI
+456 HGREVSI
-463 MNSIKVRDVMST
+463 MNSVKVRDVMST
-475 DITTIAQETPFRK
+475 EFTTIAQEMPFRK

-505 KEGDMTGILSFS
+505 NKGDMTGILSFS
-517 DIREVIFEEQLGD
+517 DIREMMFEEQLGD
-530 LLVAGELANN
+530 LLVAGELSTHK
-540 NVVSLTPQQNLNE
+540 VQVLTPEQNLNE

-563 DQLPVVRSEDK
+563 DQLPVVRNDDK
-574 LKVIGILSRSEMMAS
+574 AKVIGMLTRGDVMAA
-589 YNRAILVSGFER
+589 YNREILVSGFER

>member
-1 MSYNV
+1 MRFPF
-6 TSIKLLTTNNLMTS
+6 TRLRTNNLMTT
-20 ITNQIRDKFRTVLM
+20 ITDQIRDKFRNVLM
-34 FDQNMLILAALLGFF
+34 FDQNMLILAALLGFL

-60 IEFFESIFSIKGF
+60 IEFFESIFSVKGF
-73 SLVGIPPQ
+73 SLAGIPPQ
-81 VYPFLLPLM
+81 TYPFLLPLM
-90 PMLGGFFIG
+90 PMLGGLFIG
-99 LICKFFPN
+99 LICKYFPN

-123 NGGKVRKRT
+123 NDGKVRKRT
-132 IASCAVTSSL
+132 IASCAVTSSI

-171 HLSTERMRVLVRCG
+171 HLSTERMRVLVGCG

-211 FTIHTFS
+211 FAIHTFS

-241 NVPIHEL
+241 NVPVHEL
-248 VHPAEIIFYLVLGI
+248 VHPTEIIFYLALGM
-262 LCGLVA
+262 LCGIVA
-268 RLFTFIYF
+268 RLFTFMYF
-276 YTQQVFEEKLNIA
+276 YIQQVFEEKLKTA
-289 DLYKPA
+289 DIYKPA
-295 IGGLIVGMISISMPQ
+295 IGGLIVGMISIFMPQ
-310 ILGNGYEAMEQ
+310 ILGNGYDVMEQ
-321 ALTGQIFFGLA
+321 ALTGQLFWGLA
-332 FLLIFMKIIC
+332 FLLVFMKIIC

-357 PSLFIGAMLGTAYGS
+357 PSLFIGAMVGTAFGS
-372 GVHFFFPTLSAS
+372 SVHFIFPTLSAS

-433 TYQKF
+433 TYQRFTKH
-438 SKQSIY
+438 SIY
-444 VQNLLNKGINIR
+444 MQNLLNKGINIR

-463 MNSIKVRDVMST
+463 MNSIKVQDVMST
-475 DITTIAQETPFRK
+475 DITTIAQEMPFRK

-505 KEGDMTGILSFS
+505 NRGDMTGILSFS

-530 LLVAGELANN
+530 LLVAGELANTK
-540 NVVSLTPQQNLNE
+540 VYSLTPQQNLNE

-574 LKVIGILSRSEMMAS
+574 LKVIGMLTRGDMMES
-589 YNRAILVSGFER
+589 YNRAILVSGFDQ